1 MAFFDDRP
9 KKKKQLPPVIG
20 ITKKSSER
28 LLVHGTS
35 SLASIESLSLP
46 LVQEI
51 VLNADIGCS
60 ECQKRIAEIMSRMSE
75 TESVVVNV
83 LDKKVTLTCRYPMNV
98 SKVPGRQVPAL
109 HRNSLNKMALLRRIF
124 KSSTAFHHPFV
135 SNQNQTNH

>member
-9 KKKKQLPPVIG
+9 KKKKLPPVLG

-35 SLASIESLSLP
+35 LASVESLSLP

-51 VLNADIGCS
+51 VLSADIGCS

-98 SKVPGRQVPAL
+98 AKLPGRQVPAIQK
-109 HRNSLNKMALLRRIF
+109 NSLNKMALLRWIF
-124 KSSTAFHHPFV
+124 RPSGG
-135 SNQNQTNH
+135 